1 VELALAMPEN
11 AGPGKTVQVSES
23 MFGSAFNEP
32 LVHQV
37 VTAHQA
43 AARSGTSAWKT
54 RAEVSGG
61 GQKPWRQKGTG
72 RARAG
77 TTRGP
82 IWRGGGAAFA
92 GAPQDFSQKVN
103 KKMYRGAMRS
113 IFSELVRQNRLRLV
127 ETFSLESPKTKALVS
142 KLKAFGL
149 KETMIVID
157 VIDENL
163 YLAARNIPRVTVR
176 YVDNVDPVSLIRYEN
191 VIMTVGAVRRLEEV
205 LA

>member
-1 VELALAMPEN
+1 MELALAMPEN